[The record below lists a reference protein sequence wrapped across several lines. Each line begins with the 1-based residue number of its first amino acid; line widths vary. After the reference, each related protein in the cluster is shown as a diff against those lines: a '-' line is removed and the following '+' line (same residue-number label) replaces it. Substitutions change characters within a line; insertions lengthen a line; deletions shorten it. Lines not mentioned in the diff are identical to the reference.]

1 MTNTNSFLTAK
12 SQHIVREG
20 VQFNKPVTGTLI
32 VTDLDGLINGDISV
46 LGLPPGGKFE
56 ITSVLLEPLGKT
68 AHVQWSYK
76 HTDPSFSGWA
86 NALIKVVDDK
96 GVLSA
101 HHVQVEV
108 PPYAPPPPPP
118 PVNTPSWATGGDFGE
133 GTIDSLLIGKLT
145 VCDEQ
150 GIPDNPKFT
159 FASQSGHGD
168 FDIDPVTGT
177 WSYSSSTVGQEV
189 VYVKVTDAAN
199 WVSSVGITFT
209 TTASAIPTN
218 EPLPY
223 VG

>member
-68 AHVQWSYK
+68 AHVQWSYT

-96 GVLSA
+96 GVSSS
-101 HHVQVEV
+101 HHVQVDV
-108 PPYAPPPPPP
+108 PAVSQPPYNPPSYAIAGYEGKGT
-118 PVNTPSWATGGDFGE
+118 VGSIITNDLDVGDLNG
-133 GTIDSLLIGKLT
+133 IDHPNF
-145 VCDEQ
+145 Q
-150 GIPDNPKFT
+150 F
-159 FASQSGHGD
+159 FAQTGHGD
-168 FDIDPVTGT
+168 FDINPTTGVWT
-177 WSYSSSTVGQEV
+177 YSSSTVGKEV
-189 VYVKVTDAAN
+189 IHVKVTDNLGA
-199 WVSSVGITFT
+199 VSTVGITVT
-209 TTASAIPTN
+209 TD
-218 EPLPY
+218 PLSY
-223 VG
+223 VA